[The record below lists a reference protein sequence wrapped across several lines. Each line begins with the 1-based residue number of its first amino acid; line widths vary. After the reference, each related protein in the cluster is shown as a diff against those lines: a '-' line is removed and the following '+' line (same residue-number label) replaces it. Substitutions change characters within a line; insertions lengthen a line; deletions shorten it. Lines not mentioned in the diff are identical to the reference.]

1 MDIVITYVDGRD
13 PVWQRDYEKYTDV
26 PVMAKRFRDWG
37 TLKYLLRGVDTFMP
51 FIRNVFLVVSHPSQV
66 PEWIDTANVKVVLH
80 KDIIPAEFCPTF
92 NSTAIEMFL
101 HKIEGLDER
110 YLYFNDDMFPVAPC
124 KETDFYRDGRA
135 VLGMKRYILAAG
147 LYKKH
152 CRNSDRLARKA
163 LGMPHSMFFVRPQ
176 HICSPMLKSECE
188 AAFSKVEDDVLKS
201 VSRLREPYNVNQYF
215 FLDYMYHNG
224 RLIPEKISN
233 KHLSTAVASAS
244 KICAFIRKPDR
255 LFCCINDVQMS
266 EEKFVQMKDAILQ
279 AFEERLPAKSR
290 FEK

>member
-1 MDIVITYVDGRD
+1 MDIVITYVDGKD
-13 PVWQRDYEKYTDV
+13 PEWQRDYEKYTEA

-37 TLKYLLRGVDTFMP
+37 TLRYLLRGVEKFMP
-51 FIRNVFLVVSHPSQV
+51 FVRSVFLVVSHPSQV
-66 PEWIDTANVKVVLH
+66 PEWVDTRNVRIVLH
-80 KDIIPAEFCPTF
+80 KDIIPAELCPVF

-101 HKIEGLDER
+101 HRIEGLDER

-124 KETDFYRDGRA
+124 KEEDFYRDGKA
-135 VLGMKRYILAAG
+135 LLGMKRYILASG

-163 LGMPHSMFFVRPQ
+163 LGMPSSMCFVRPQ
-176 HICSPMLKSECE
+176 HICSPMLRSQCE
-188 AAFSKVEDDVLKS
+188 EAFAKVEDDIMRS
-201 VSRLREPYNVNQYF
+201 ISRLREPYNVNQYF

-224 RLIPEKISN
+224 RLTAEKISN
-233 KHLSTAVASAS
+233 KHFSTAVATAD
-244 KICAFIRKPDR
+244 KICSFIRKPHR

-266 EEKFVQMKDAILQ
+266 EEKFVRMRDAVMN
-279 AFEERLPAKSR
+279 AFNDRLPDKSR